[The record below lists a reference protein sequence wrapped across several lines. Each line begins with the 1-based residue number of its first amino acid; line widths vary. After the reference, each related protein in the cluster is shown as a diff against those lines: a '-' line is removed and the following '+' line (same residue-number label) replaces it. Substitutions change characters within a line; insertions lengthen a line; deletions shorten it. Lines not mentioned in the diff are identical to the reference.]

1 MAEINIQRKSSNAI
15 WWILAIV
22 AVVLIVW
29 FLMAGTGRQP
39 MTQAPAP
46 ALPSFAASAGGP
58 VTIT

>member
-1 MAEINIQRKSSNAI
+1 
-15 WWILAIV
+15 LAIV

-46 ALPSFAASAGGP
+46 ALPSFAASAGVP